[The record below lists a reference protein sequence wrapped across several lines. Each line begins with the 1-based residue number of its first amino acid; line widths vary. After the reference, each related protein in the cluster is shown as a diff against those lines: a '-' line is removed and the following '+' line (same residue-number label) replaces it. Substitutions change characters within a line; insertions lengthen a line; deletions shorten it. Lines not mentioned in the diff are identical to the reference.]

1 MPTCSLS
8 AEALKTSRLPKRC
21 SRNLSPRAIESV
33 LHCMLG
39 WRGGGWRESREDL
52 GRRAPEVANDRA
64 SKNQAPYL
72 EILLIARIALIW
84 DWLFGLRQCWLLG
97 SWVTPFRHDSCLDRI

>member
-1 MPTCSLS
+1 
-8 AEALKTSRLPKRC
+8 
-21 SRNLSPRAIESV
+21 
-33 LHCMLG
+33 MLG

-97 SWVTPFRHDSCLDRI
+97 SWVTPFRHDSCLVGYYLPKNPGVRSSLLAANNPH

>member
-1 MPTCSLS
+1 
-8 AEALKTSRLPKRC
+8 
-21 SRNLSPRAIESV
+21 
-33 LHCMLG
+33 MLG

-97 SWVTPFRHDSCLDRI
+97 SWVTPFRHDSCLDRINRPTLAVPLSDWKTGGLAGFPETGSPLPNL